1 MPIHRI
7 LLATSLMLGAASAQ
21 ALVHRIETIPA
32 NPQPGQG
39 FQIRV
44 SGEWPNTCPLQVMP
58 VVVNGIDIDVSV
70 KPTDQ
75 ICGEAVT
82 PYSITFEPAAVAGSG
97 FPRATDYRIRYSVKD
112 ATNAPKLLAFRIVD
126 VGASDQ
132 LAAEPEAGFW
142 TADSAGEF
150 ASPGSGIGF
159 MLERQ
164 GSALALTTNTY
175 LLNGQPT
182 WYLSAGPINGSA
194 FRGDLLRSIGGQP
207 LWGTY
212 RGPQSVDPV
221 GTLDI
226 EFTSNSQAVFWFTQA
241 SGPGLLDAVDVMP
254 ISVRRMNFALATDG
268 RALAGTWAYTPT
280 STASRLTTVL
290 IQLVYR
296 VERSSAA
303 LAVLADP
310 QKGYELHCHIDTAR
324 ADGPPRTCS
333 LLSGGLEV
341 ARFGGNTLHKL
352 IGQASGEAVVMV
364 RISD

>member
-1 MPIHRI
+1 MRKRI
-7 LLATSLMLGAASAQ
+7 LLATSLMLAATSAQ

-32 NPQPGQG
+32 NPQPGEA

-70 KPTDQ
+70 KPSDQ
-75 ICGEAVT
+75 ICGESVT
-82 PYSITFEPAAVAGSG
+82 PYSVTVDPAAVAGSG
-97 FPRATDYRIRYSVKD
+97 FPAALDYRIRYSVKD
-112 ATNAPKLLAFRIVD
+112 AANSPTLLAFRLVD

-132 LAAEPEAGFW
+132 RAAEPEAGFW
-142 TADSAGEF
+142 TADTAGEF
-150 ASPGSGIGF
+150 VSPGSGIGF
-159 MLERQ
+159 MVERQ

-182 WYLSAGPINGSA
+182 WYLSAGPITGSA

-212 RGPQSVDPV
+212 RGPQSVAPV

-226 EFTSNSQAVFWFTQA
+226 EFISNSQAVLWFTQA
-241 SGPGLLDAVDVMP
+241 SGPGLLDAVEVMP
-254 ISVRRMNFALATDG
+254 ISVRRMNFALAGDG
-268 RALAGTWAYTPT
+268 RALAGTWTYTPT
-280 STASRLTTVL
+280 STASRLSTVL

-296 VERSSAA
+296 ADRSSAT

-310 QKGYELHCHIDTAR
+310 QKGYEMHCQIDTAR
-324 ADGPPRTCS
+324 SDGPPRTCS

-341 ARFGGNTLHKL
+341 ARFGSNTLHKL
-352 IGQASGEAVVMV
+352 VGQSEAETVVMV